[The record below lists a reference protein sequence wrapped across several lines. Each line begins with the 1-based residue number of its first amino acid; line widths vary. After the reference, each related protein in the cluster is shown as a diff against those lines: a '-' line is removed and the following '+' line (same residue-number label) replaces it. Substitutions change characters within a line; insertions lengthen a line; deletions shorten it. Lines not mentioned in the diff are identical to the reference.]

1 MQLWLLLILSGCSF
15 MMGSSED
22 SVSAK
27 NQEYKVRFSSPDWKQ
42 KSKEDRSDYVWE
54 NTKDGRILLSNSFC
68 QEFQDQPLE
77 ALATKTF
84 KTVNDLKIEKKT
96 YLTFQD
102 REAYRLEGQGK
113 VDGVAVGLILLNT
126 RRNNCYFDFVSIT
139 PLKFAK
145 ESQLDFD
152 AFLQSVEF
160 K

>member
-1 MQLWLLLILSGCSF
+1 
-15 MMGSSED
+15 MMGSSEE

-27 NQEYKVRFSSPDWKQ
+27 NQEYRVQFSAADWKQ
-42 KSKEDRSDYVWE
+42 KAQENRSDYVWE

-68 QEFQDQPLE
+68 KEFQDQSLE
-77 ALATKTF
+77 VLASKTF
-84 KTVNDLKIEKKT
+84 KSVSEIKIEKKS

-102 REAYRLEGQGK
+102 REAYRLEGHGK

-139 PLKFAK
+139 PLEYAK
-145 ESQLDFD
+145 ESQTDFD
-152 AFLQSVEF
+152 NFLKSVEF